1 MLKIFKIATMVVVA
15 LSVSFTHMNA
25 SGKGVKSDIKGKVI
39 EKNTNESLP
48 YATVTVVDGDGK
60 VVGGATTTD
69 NGDFSLS
76 IIVEGDYKM
85 LVSFIG
91 FKDAVIPLEVG
102 TTNINLGKIELEADS
117 ENLAA
122 AVVTAKVPLIEQK
135 LDKIVMNVSESVM
148 ATTSN
153 GYEILRKAPGIS
165 VDKDG
170 NVLLNGNA
178 VEVWVDGRPSR
189 VNGTQLEVFLSAL
202 DGNTIEKIEIM
213 QHPSSK
219 YDASG
224 SGGIINIKTK
234 KSFIKGFYGNVTAY
248 YTLYPYSN
256 FHQGFNGSINLN
268 YRNEKTNTYVSYT
281 PRYFQG
287 RESFDSETFYGE
299 NYNKSQVSDNLL
311 GGTNK
316 SNYAKFGQ
324 DLYLNKKNTDR
335 KSVV

>member
-1 MLKIFKIATMVVVA
+1 MLFR
-15 LSVSFTHMNA
+15 S
-25 SGKGVKSDIKGKVI
+25 
-39 EKNTNESLP
+39 
-48 YATVTVVDGDGK
+48 
-60 VVGGATTTD
+60 D

-248 YTLYPYSN
+248 
-256 FHQGFNGSINLN
+256 
-268 YRNEKTNTYVSYT
+268 
-281 PRYFQG
+281 
-287 RESFDSETFYGE
+287 
-299 NYNKSQVSDNLL
+299 
-311 GGTNK
+311 
-316 SNYAKFGQ
+316 
-324 DLYLNKKNTDR
+324 
-335 KSVV
+335 